1 MHKLGTKADT
11 LEALYKN
18 IERFSMWGRL
28 SENSDDL
35 KKVKVGML
43 L

>member
-18 IERFSMWGRL
+18 IERFSMWGGGK
-28 SENSDDL
+28 NSAPIYL
-35 KKVKVGML
+35 YSW
-43 L
+43 